1 MIDCPSRDGA
11 DGDAEQHP
19 SRCHRHGRI
28 VAAWSIDHPGDE
40 NRSKPPG
47 TPISA
52 PSQVGAT
59 SGATGDTVFMVLQG
73 MVVQG
78 MVVRGGATRDTV
90 FIPPVEAAAG
100 ALAQGATGGATGDTV
115 FMTRL

>member
-1 MIDCPSRDGA
+1 
-11 DGDAEQHP
+11 
-19 SRCHRHGRI
+19 
-28 VAAWSIDHPGDE
+28 
-40 NRSKPPG
+40 
-47 TPISA
+47 
-52 PSQVGAT
+52 
-59 SGATGDTVFMVLQG
+59 MVLQG

-115 FMTRL
+115 FMTRLDR